1 MAEVSSPTLDNRRE
15 QMFPQLD
22 PLEVERIRRFGE
34 TQVYGHG
41 ESLFTAGEIPHGM
54 FVVLSGQVRVTA
66 RDEGGEEQLIVEQG
80 PGNFLAEIGQ
90 LTGRPSLVTGVA
102 EGRVEVLV
110 IASKSLRALMVA
122 EAEMGER
129 IMRALILRRVSLV
142 ETGGGGPVIV
152 GAAGHAGVV
161 RLSGFLTRNAHPHHV
176 LDPDEDE
183 EAREIIDRFRP
194 DAADF
199 PVVLCPGGEILR
211 NPSEAVLARRLGLL
225 TKLDETLLYDV
236 AVVGAGPAGLA
247 TAVYATSEGLSV
259 LVIDQR
265 APGGQAGASARI
277 ENYLGFPTGISGYA
291 LTNRAYHQAQKFGAD
306 MAIPTVVEAVDP
318 EPDAAW
324 FRLQLADG
332 QAALARS
339 VVIASGVNYRRPD
352 IPGLEAFE
360 GSAVHFWASPVEAKL
375 CASREVV
382 LVGGGNSAGQAAV
395 YLASHSANVS
405 MLVRGKGL
413 SETMSQ
419 YLIERIDALPNVTLL
434 TETEITAL
442 EGEDGRLEA
451 VRWTNR
457 ASGVETRHEAR
468 HLFLFIGAEPNTA
481 WLSRCEVALD
491 DKGFVLTGAAVS
503 KETLGLETSL
513 NGVFAIGDVRSG
525 STKRVASAV
534 GEGAQVVATLHRFLA
549 DPTISATGMAG

>member
-1 MAEVSSPTLDNRRE
+1 MSETLSPTLDTRRA

-22 PLEVERIRRFGE
+22 PLEVERIGRFGE
-34 TQVYGHG
+34 ARSYGAG
-41 ESLFTAGEIPHGM
+41 EMLFTAGDVPDGM

-66 RDEGGEEQLIVEQG
+66 RDEGGEERLIVEQG

-90 LTGRPSLVTGVA
+90 LAGRPSLVTGVA
-102 EGRVEVLV
+102 SGQVEALV
-110 IASKSLRALMVA
+110 IPSHALRALMVA

-161 RLSGFLTRNAHPHHV
+161 RLSGFLTRNAHPHHL

-183 EAREIIDRFRP
+183 EAQVIIDRFRP
-194 DAADF
+194 DETDF

-211 NPSEAVLARRLGLL
+211 NPSEAALARYLGLL
-225 TKLDETLLYDV
+225 TQLDETKLYDV

-306 MAIPTVVEAVDP
+306 MAIPAVVEAVDP
-318 EPDAAW
+318 EEDR

-332 QAALARS
+332 QSALARS

-360 GSAVHFWASPVEAKL
+360 GSAVHFWASPVEARL

-457 ASGVETRHEAR
+457 GTGEETRHEAR
-468 HLFLFIGAEPNTA
+468 HLFLFIGAEPNTD
-481 WLSRCEVALD
+481 WLSRCDVALD
-491 DKGFVLTGAAVS
+491 GKGFVLTGAAVS

-549 DPTISATGMAG
+549 DPTIGPAGMGG